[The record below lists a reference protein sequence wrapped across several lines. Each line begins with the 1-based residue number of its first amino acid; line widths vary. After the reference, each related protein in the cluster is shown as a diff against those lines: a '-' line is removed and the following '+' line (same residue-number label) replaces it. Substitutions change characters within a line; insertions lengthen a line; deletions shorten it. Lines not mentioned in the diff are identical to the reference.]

1 MNNILDALEW
11 RYAVKKFDDKASLT
25 EQQILEVKNAFNLS
39 ASSYGLQPYKM
50 IVVQN
55 PDLKEKLVP
64 ASYGQQQISQSAALL
79 VFAVRTDFGMD
90 YIDQYFEDM
99 SVKRQIPLENL
110 EGYKNFMK
118 GSFANKSEDEI
129 LSWAV
134 QIRCTLTMGH
144 MLALFSRPMKIDACP
159 MEGID
164 PNAYDKI
171 LDLEA
176 KQLKTI
182 VAMPIGVRATDDA
195 TASALKV
202 RKDLSEI
209 IIEL

>member
-64 ASYGQQQISQSAALL
+64 ASYGQKQISQSAALL

-118 GSFANKSEDEI
+118 GSFANKSEEEI
-129 LSWAV
+129 WSWSV
-134 QIRCTLTMGH
+134 KQVYLTMGH
-144 MLALFSRPMKIDACP
+144 MLASLAAMKIDACP

>member
-25 EQQILEVKNAFNLS
+25 EQQILEVKKVFNLS

-55 PDLKEKLVP
+55 PELKEKLVP
-64 ASYGQQQISQSAALL
+64 ASFGQQQISQSAAIL

-90 YIDQYFEDM
+90 YIDQFFKYM
-99 SVKRQIPLENL
+99 STKRQIPLENL

-129 LSWAV
+129 SSWATKQV
-134 QIRCTLTMGH
+134 YLTMGH
-144 MLALFSRPMKIDACP
+144 MLASLAALQIDACP
-159 MEGID
+159 MEGLD
-164 PNAYDKI
+164 PQAYDKI
-171 LDLEA
+171 LDLDA

-182 VAMPIGVRATDDA
+182 IAMPIGVRAPDDA
-195 TASALKV
+195 SATALKV
-202 RKDLSEI
+202 RKDLSDI
-209 IIEL
+209 IIDL

>member
-25 EQQILEVKNAFNLS
+25 EQQILEVKKVFSLS

-55 PDLKEKLVP
+55 PELKEKLVP
-64 ASYGQQQISQSAALL
+64 ASFGQQQISQSAAIL

-90 YIDQYFEDM
+90 YIDQFFKDM
-99 SVKRQIPLENL
+99 STKRQIPLENL

-129 LSWAV
+129 SSWATKQV
-134 QIRCTLTMGH
+134 YLTMGH
-144 MLALFSRPMKIDACP
+144 MLASLAALQIDACP
-159 MEGID
+159 MEGLD
-164 PNAYDKI
+164 PQAYDKI
-171 LDLEA
+171 LDLDA

-182 VAMPIGVRATDDA
+182 IAMPIGVRAPDDA
-195 TASALKV
+195 SATALKV
-202 RKDLSEI
+202 RKDLSDI
-209 IIEL
+209 IIDL

>member
-25 EQQILEVKNAFNLS
+25 EQQILEVKKVFNLS

-55 PDLKEKLVP
+55 PELKEKLVP
-64 ASYGQQQISQSAALL
+64 ASFGQQQISQSAAIL

-90 YIDQYFEDM
+90 YIDQFFKDM
-99 SVKRQIPLENL
+99 STKRQIPLENL

-129 LSWAV
+129 SSWATKQV
-134 QIRCTLTMGH
+134 YLTMGH
-144 MLALFSRPMKIDACP
+144 MLASLAVLQIDACP
-159 MEGID
+159 MEGLD
-164 PNAYDKI
+164 PQAYDKI
-171 LDLEA
+171 LDLDA

-182 VAMPIGVRATDDA
+182 IAMPIGVRAPDDA
-195 TASALKV
+195 SATALKV
-202 RKDLSEI
+202 RKDLSDI
-209 IIEL
+209 IIDL

>member
-118 GSFANKSEDEI
+118 VSFANKSEDEI
-129 LSWAV
+129 LSWATNQV
-134 QIRCTLTMGH
+134 YLTMGH
-144 MLALFSRPMKIDACP
+144 MLVSLAALKIDACP
-159 MEGID
+159 MEGLD

-182 VAMPIGVRATDDA
+182 VAMPIGVRAKDDA

>member
-64 ASYGQQQISQSAALL
+64 ASYGQQQILQSAALL

-129 LSWAV
+129 LSWATNQV
-134 QIRCTLTMGH
+134 YLTMGH
-144 MLALFSRPMKIDACP
+144 MLVSLAALKIDACP
-159 MEGID
+159 MEGLD
-164 PNAYDKI
+164 SNAYDKI

-182 VAMPIGVRATDDA
+182 VAMPIGVRAKDDA

-209 IIEL
+209 IVEL

>member
-11 RYAVKKFDDKASLT
+11 RYAVKKFDNKASLT
-25 EQQILEVKNAFNLS
+25 EQQILEVKKVFNLS

-55 PDLKEKLVP
+55 PELKEKLVP
-64 ASYGQQQISQSAALL
+64 ASFGQQQISQSAAIL

-90 YIDQYFEDM
+90 YIDQFFKDM
-99 SVKRQIPLENL
+99 STKRQIPLENL

-129 LSWAV
+129 SSWATKQV
-134 QIRCTLTMGH
+134 YLTMGH
-144 MLALFSRPMKIDACP
+144 MLASLAALQIDACP
-159 MEGID
+159 MEGLD
-164 PNAYDKI
+164 PQAYDKI
-171 LDLEA
+171 LDLDA

-182 VAMPIGVRATDDA
+182 IAMPIGVRAPDDA
-195 TASALKV
+195 SATALKV
-202 RKDLSEI
+202 RKDLSDI
-209 IIEL
+209 IIDL

>member
-25 EQQILEVKNAFNLS
+25 EQQILEVKKVFNLS

-55 PDLKEKLVP
+55 PELKEKLVP
-64 ASYGQQQISQSAALL
+64 ARFGQQQISQSAAIL

-90 YIDQYFEDM
+90 YIDQFFKDM
-99 SVKRQIPLENL
+99 STKRQIPLENL

-129 LSWAV
+129 SSWATKQV
-134 QIRCTLTMGH
+134 YLTMGH
-144 MLALFSRPMKIDACP
+144 MLASLAALQIDACP
-159 MEGID
+159 MEGLD
-164 PNAYDKI
+164 PQAYDKI
-171 LDLEA
+171 LDLDA

-182 VAMPIGVRATDDA
+182 VAMPIGVRAPDDA
-195 TASALKV
+195 SATALKV
-202 RKDLSEI
+202 RKDLSDI
-209 IIEL
+209 IIDL

>member
-64 ASYGQQQISQSAALL
+64 ASYGQKQISQSAALL
-79 VFAVRTDFGMD
+79 VFTVRTDFGMD

-118 GSFANKSEDEI
+118 GSFANKSEEEI
-129 LSWAV
+129 WSWSVKQVYLA
-134 QIRCTLTMGH
+134 MGH
-144 MLALFSRPMKIDACP
+144 MLASLAAMKIDACP

>member
-11 RYAVKKFDDKASLT
+11 RYAVKKFDDKESLT
-25 EQQILEVKNAFNLS
+25 EQQILEVKKVFNLS

-55 PDLKEKLVP
+55 PELKEKLVP
-64 ASYGQQQISQSAALL
+64 ASFGQQQISQSAAIL

-90 YIDQYFEDM
+90 YIDQFFKDM
-99 SVKRQIPLENL
+99 STKRQIPLENL

-129 LSWAV
+129 SSWATKQV
-134 QIRCTLTMGH
+134 YLTMGH
-144 MLALFSRPMKIDACP
+144 MLASLAALQIDACP
-159 MEGID
+159 MEGLD
-164 PNAYDKI
+164 PQAYDKI

-182 VAMPIGVRATDDA
+182 VAMPIGVRAPDDTSA
-195 TASALKV
+195 TALKV
-202 RKDLSEI
+202 RKDLSDI
-209 IIEL
+209 IIDL

>member
-25 EQQILEVKNAFNLS
+25 EQQILEVKKVFNLS

-55 PDLKEKLVP
+55 PELKEKLVP
-64 ASYGQQQISQSAALL
+64 ASFGQQQISQSAAIL

-90 YIDQYFEDM
+90 YIDQFFKDM
-99 SVKRQIPLENL
+99 STKRQIPLENL

-129 LSWAV
+129 SSWATKQV
-134 QIRCTLTMGH
+134 YLTMGH
-144 MLALFSRPMKIDACP
+144 MLASLAALQIDACP
-159 MEGID
+159 MEGLD
-164 PNAYDKI
+164 PQAYDKI
-171 LDLEA
+171 LDLDA
-176 KQLKTI
+176 KHLKTI
-182 VAMPIGVRATDDA
+182 IAMPIGVRAPDDTSA
-195 TASALKV
+195 TALKV
-202 RKDLSEI
+202 RKDLSDI
-209 IIEL
+209 IIDL

>member
-25 EQQILEVKNAFNLS
+25 EQQILEVKKVFNLS

-55 PDLKEKLVP
+55 PELKEKLVP
-64 ASYGQQQISQSAALL
+64 ASFGQQQISQSAAIL

-90 YIDQYFEDM
+90 YIDQFFKDM
-99 SVKRQIPLENL
+99 STKRQIPLENL

-129 LSWAV
+129 SSWATKQV
-134 QIRCTLTMGH
+134 YLTMGH
-144 MLALFSRPMKIDACP
+144 MLASLAALQIDACP
-159 MEGID
+159 MEGLD
-164 PNAYDKI
+164 PQAYDKI

-182 VAMPIGVRATDDA
+182 VAMPIGVGAPDDTSAT
-195 TASALKV
+195 ALKV
-202 RKDLSEI
+202 RKDLSDI
-209 IIEL
+209 IIDL

>member
-25 EQQILEVKNAFNLS
+25 EQQILEVKKVFNLS

-55 PDLKEKLVP
+55 PELKEKLVP
-64 ASYGQQQISQSAALL
+64 ASFGQQQISQSAAIL

-90 YIDQYFEDM
+90 YIDQFFKDM
-99 SVKRQIPLENL
+99 STKRQIPLENL
-110 EGYKNFMK
+110 EGYKDFMK

-129 LSWAV
+129 SSWATKQV
-134 QIRCTLTMGH
+134 YLTMGH
-144 MLALFSRPMKIDACP
+144 MLASLAALQIDACP
-159 MEGID
+159 MEGLD
-164 PNAYDKI
+164 PQAYDKI
-171 LDLEA
+171 LDLDA

-182 VAMPIGVRATDDA
+182 VAMPIGVRAPDDA
-195 TASALKV
+195 SATALKV
-202 RKDLSEI
+202 RKDLSDI
-209 IIEL
+209 IIDL

>member
-64 ASYGQQQISQSAALL
+64 ASYGQQQILQSAALL

-129 LSWAV
+129 LSWATNQV
-134 QIRCTLTMGH
+134 YLTMGH
-144 MLALFSRPMKIDACP
+144 MLVSLAALKIDACP
-159 MEGID
+159 MEGLD
-164 PNAYDKI
+164 PNSYDKI

-182 VAMPIGVRATDDA
+182 VAMPIGVRAKDDA

-209 IIEL
+209 IVEL

>member
-25 EQQILEVKNAFNLS
+25 EQQILEVKKVFNLS

-55 PDLKEKLVP
+55 PELKEKLVP
-64 ASYGQQQISQSAALL
+64 ASFGQQQISQSAAIL

-90 YIDQYFEDM
+90 YIDQFFKDM
-99 SVKRQIPLENL
+99 STKRQIPLENL

-129 LSWAV
+129 SSWATKQV
-134 QIRCTLTMGH
+134 YLTMGH
-144 MLALFSRPMKIDACP
+144 MLASLAALQIDACP

-164 PNAYDKI
+164 PQAYDKI
-171 LDLEA
+171 LDLDA

-182 VAMPIGVRATDDA
+182 VAMPIGVRAPDDA
-195 TASALKV
+195 SATALKV
-202 RKDLSEI
+202 RKDLSDI
-209 IIEL
+209 IIDL

>member
-25 EQQILEVKNAFNLS
+25 EQQILEVKKVFNLS

-55 PDLKEKLVP
+55 PELKEKLVP
-64 ASYGQQQISQSAALL
+64 ASFGQQQISQSAAIL

-90 YIDQYFEDM
+90 YIDQFFKDM
-99 SVKRQIPLENL
+99 STKRQIPLENL

-129 LSWAV
+129 SSWATKQV
-134 QIRCTLTMGH
+134 YLTMGH
-144 MLALFSRPMKIDACP
+144 MLASLAALQIDTCP
-159 MEGID
+159 MEG
-164 PNAYDKI
+164 
-171 LDLEA
+171 LDA

-182 VAMPIGVRATDDA
+182 IAMPIGVRAPDDA
-195 TASALKV
+195 SATALKV
-202 RKDLSEI
+202 RKDLSDI
-209 IIEL
+209 IIDL

>member
-11 RYAVKKFDDKASLT
+11 RYAVKKFDDKVSLT
-25 EQQILEVKNAFNLS
+25 EQQILEVKKVFNLS

-55 PDLKEKLVP
+55 PELKEKLVP
-64 ASYGQQQISQSAALL
+64 ASFGQQQISQSAAIL

-90 YIDQYFEDM
+90 YIDQFFKDM
-99 SVKRQIPLENL
+99 STKRQIPLENL

-129 LSWAV
+129 SSWATKQV
-134 QIRCTLTMGH
+134 YLTMGH
-144 MLALFSRPMKIDACP
+144 MLASLAALQIDACP
-159 MEGID
+159 MEGLD
-164 PNAYDKI
+164 PQAYDKI
-171 LDLEA
+171 LDLDA

-182 VAMPIGVRATDDA
+182 IAMPIGVRAPDDA
-195 TASALKV
+195 SATALKV
-202 RKDLSEI
+202 RKDLSDI
-209 IIEL
+209 IIDL

>member
-25 EQQILEVKNAFNLS
+25 EQQILEVKKVFNLS

-55 PDLKEKLVP
+55 PELKEKLVP
-64 ASYGQQQISQSAALL
+64 ASFGQQQISQSAAIL

-90 YIDQYFEDM
+90 YIDQFFKDM
-99 SVKRQIPLENL
+99 STKRQIPLENL

-129 LSWAV
+129 SSWATKQV
-134 QIRCTLTMGH
+134 YLTMGH
-144 MLALFSRPMKIDACP
+144 MLASLAALQIDACP
-159 MEGID
+159 IEGLD
-164 PNAYDKI
+164 PQAYDKI

-182 VAMPIGVRATDDA
+182 VAMPIGVRAPDDA
-195 TASALKV
+195 SATALKV
-202 RKDLSEI
+202 RKDLSDI
-209 IIEL
+209 IIDL

>member
-25 EQQILEVKNAFNLS
+25 EQQILEVKKVFNLS

-55 PDLKEKLVP
+55 PELKEKLVP
-64 ASYGQQQISQSAALL
+64 ASFGQQQISQSAAIL

-90 YIDQYFEDM
+90 YIDQFFKDM
-99 SVKRQIPLENL
+99 STKRQIPLENL

-129 LSWAV
+129 SSWATKQV
-134 QIRCTLTMGH
+134 YLTMGH
-144 MLALFSRPMKIDACP
+144 MLASLAALQIDACP
-159 MEGID
+159 MEGLD
-164 PNAYDKI
+164 PQAYDKI
-171 LDLEA
+171 LDLDA

-182 VAMPIGVRATDDA
+182 IAMPIGVRAPDDA
-195 TASALKV
+195 SATALKV

-209 IIEL
+209 IIDL

>member
-11 RYAVKKFDDKASLT
+11 RYAVKKFDDKSSLT
-25 EQQILEVKNAFNLS
+25 EQQILEVKKVFNLS

-55 PDLKEKLVP
+55 PELKEKLVP
-64 ASYGQQQISQSAALL
+64 ASFGQQQISQSAAIL

-90 YIDQYFEDM
+90 YIDQFFKDM
-99 SVKRQIPLENL
+99 STKRQIPLENL

-129 LSWAV
+129 SSWATKQV
-134 QIRCTLTMGH
+134 YLTMGH
-144 MLALFSRPMKIDACP
+144 MLASLAALQIDACP
-159 MEGID
+159 MEGLD
-164 PNAYDKI
+164 PQAYDKI
-171 LDLEA
+171 LDLDA

-182 VAMPIGVRATDDA
+182 IAMPIGVRAPDDA
-195 TASALKV
+195 SATALKV
-202 RKDLSEI
+202 RKDLSDI
-209 IIEL
+209 IIDL

>member
-1 MNNILDALEW
+1 LDALEW

-25 EQQILEVKNAFNLS
+25 EQQILEVKKVFNLS

-55 PDLKEKLVP
+55 PELKEKLVP
-64 ASYGQQQISQSAALL
+64 ASLGQQQISQSAAIL

-90 YIDQYFEDM
+90 YIDQFFKDM
-99 SVKRQIPLENL
+99 STKRQIPLENL

-129 LSWAV
+129 SSWATKQV
-134 QIRCTLTMGH
+134 YLTMGH
-144 MLALFSRPMKIDACP
+144 MLASLAALQIDACP
-159 MEGID
+159 MEGLD
-164 PNAYDKI
+164 PQAYDKI
-171 LDLEA
+171 LDLDA

-182 VAMPIGVRATDDA
+182 IAMPIGVRAPDDA
-195 TASALKV
+195 SATALKV
-202 RKDLSEI
+202 RKDLSDI
-209 IIEL
+209 IIDL

>member
-25 EQQILEVKNAFNLS
+25 EQQILEVKKVFNLS

-55 PDLKEKLVP
+55 PELKEKLVP
-64 ASYGQQQISQSAALL
+64 ASFGQQQISQSAAIL

-90 YIDQYFEDM
+90 YIDQFFKDM
-99 SVKRQIPLENL
+99 STKRQIPLENL

-129 LSWAV
+129 SSWATKQV
-134 QIRCTLTMGH
+134 YLTMGH
-144 MLALFSRPMKIDACP
+144 MLASLAALQIDACP
-159 MEGID
+159 IEGLY
-164 PNAYDKI
+164 PQAYDKI

-182 VAMPIGVRATDDA
+182 VAMPIGVRAPDDA
-195 TASALKV
+195 SATALKV
-202 RKDLSEI
+202 RKDLSDI
-209 IIEL
+209 IIDL

>member
-25 EQQILEVKNAFNLS
+25 EQQILEVKKVFNLS

-55 PDLKEKLVP
+55 PELKEKLVP
-64 ASYGQQQISQSAALL
+64 ASFGQQQISQSAAIL

-90 YIDQYFEDM
+90 YIDQFFKDM
-99 SVKRQIPLENL
+99 STKRQIPLENL
-110 EGYKNFMK
+110 EGYKNFIK

-129 LSWAV
+129 SSWATKQV
-134 QIRCTLTMGH
+134 YLTMGH
-144 MLALFSRPMKIDACP
+144 MLASLAALQIDACP
-159 MEGID
+159 MEGLD
-164 PNAYDKI
+164 PQAYDKI
-171 LDLEA
+171 LDLDA

-182 VAMPIGVRATDDA
+182 IAMPIGVRAPDDA
-195 TASALKV
+195 LATALKV
-202 RKDLSEI
+202 RKDLSDI
-209 IIEL
+209 IIDL

>member
-64 ASYGQQQISQSAALL
+64 ASYGQKQISQSAALL

-118 GSFANKSEDEI
+118 GSFANKSQEEI
-129 LSWAV
+129 WSWSV
-134 QIRCTLTMGH
+134 KQVYLTMGH
-144 MLALFSRPMKIDACP
+144 MLASLAAMKIDACP

-209 IIEL
+209 IVEL

>member
-25 EQQILEVKNAFNLS
+25 EQQILEVKKVFNLS

-55 PDLKEKLVP
+55 PELKEKLVP
-64 ASYGQQQISQSAALL
+64 ASFGQQQISQSAAIL

-90 YIDQYFEDM
+90 YIDQFFKDM
-99 SVKRQIPLENL
+99 SAKRQIPLENL

-129 LSWAV
+129 SSWATKQV
-134 QIRCTLTMGH
+134 YLTMGH
-144 MLALFSRPMKIDACP
+144 MLASLAALQIDACP
-159 MEGID
+159 MEGLD
-164 PNAYDKI
+164 PQAYDKI
-171 LDLEA
+171 LDLDA

-182 VAMPIGVRATDDA
+182 VAMPIGVRAPDDA
-195 TASALKV
+195 SATALKV
-202 RKDLSEI
+202 RKDLSDI
-209 IIEL
+209 IIDL

>member
-25 EQQILEVKNAFNLS
+25 EQQILEVKKVFNLS

-55 PDLKEKLVP
+55 PELKEKLVP
-64 ASYGQQQISQSAALL
+64 ASFGQQQISQSAAIL

-90 YIDQYFEDM
+90 YIDQFFKDM
-99 SVKRQIPLENL
+99 STKRQIPLENL

-129 LSWAV
+129 SSWATKQV
-134 QIRCTLTMGH
+134 YLTMGH
-144 MLALFSRPMKIDACP
+144 MLASLAALQIDACP
-159 MEGID
+159 MEGLD
-164 PNAYDKI
+164 PQAYDKI

-182 VAMPIGVRATDDA
+182 VAMPIGMRAPDDTSA
-195 TASALKV
+195 TALKV
-202 RKDLSEI
+202 RKDLSDI
-209 IIEL
+209 IIDL

>member
-64 ASYGQQQISQSAALL
+64 ASYGKQQISQSAALL

-129 LSWAV
+129 LSWATNQV
-134 QIRCTLTMGH
+134 YLTMGH
-144 MLALFSRPMKIDACP
+144 MLVSLAALKIDACP
-159 MEGID
+159 MEGLD

-182 VAMPIGVRATDDA
+182 VAMPIGVRAKDDA

-209 IIEL
+209 IVEL

>member
-25 EQQILEVKNAFNLS
+25 EQQILEVKKVFNLS

-55 PDLKEKLVP
+55 PELKEKLVP
-64 ASYGQQQISQSAALL
+64 ASFGQQQISQSAAIL

-90 YIDQYFEDM
+90 YIDQFFKDM
-99 SVKRQIPLENL
+99 STKRQIPLENL

-129 LSWAV
+129 SSWATKQV
-134 QIRCTLTMGH
+134 YLTMGH
-144 MLALFSRPMKIDACP
+144 MLASLAALQIDACP
-159 MEGID
+159 MEGLD
-164 PNAYDKI
+164 PQAYDKI
-171 LDLEA
+171 LDLDA

-182 VAMPIGVRATDDA
+182 LAMPIGVRAPDDA
-195 TASALKV
+195 SATALKV
-202 RKDLSEI
+202 RKDLSDI
-209 IIEL
+209 IIDL

>member
-64 ASYGQQQISQSAALL
+64 ASYGQKQISQSAALL

-118 GSFANKSEDEI
+118 GSFANKSEEEI
-129 LSWAV
+129 WSWSV
-134 QIRCTLTMGH
+134 KQVYLTMGH
-144 MLALFSRPMKIDACP
+144 MLASLAAMKIDACP

-171 LDLEA
+171 LDLKA

>member
-25 EQQILEVKNAFNLS
+25 EQQILEVKKVFNLS

-55 PDLKEKLVP
+55 PELKEKLVP
-64 ASYGQQQISQSAALL
+64 ASFGQQQISQSAAIL

-90 YIDQYFEDM
+90 YIDQFFKDM
-99 SVKRQIPLENL
+99 STKRQIPLENL
-110 EGYKNFMK
+110 EGYKNFIK

-129 LSWAV
+129 SSWATKQV
-134 QIRCTLTMGH
+134 YLTMGH
-144 MLALFSRPMKIDACP
+144 MLASLAALQIDACP
-159 MEGID
+159 MEGLD
-164 PNAYDKI
+164 PQAYDKI
-171 LDLEA
+171 LDLDA

-182 VAMPIGVRATDDA
+182 IAMPIGVRAPDDA
-195 TASALKV
+195 SATALKV
-202 RKDLSEI
+202 RKDLSDI
-209 IIEL
+209 IIDL

>member
-25 EQQILEVKNAFNLS
+25 EQQILEVKKVFNLS

-55 PDLKEKLVP
+55 PELKEKLVP
-64 ASYGQQQISQSAALL
+64 ASFGQQQISQSAAIL

-90 YIDQYFEDM
+90 YIDQFFKDM
-99 SVKRQIPLENL
+99 STKRQIPLENL

-129 LSWAV
+129 SSWATKQV
-134 QIRCTLTMGH
+134 YLTMGH
-144 MLALFSRPMKIDACP
+144 MLASLAALQIDTCP
-159 MEGID
+159 MEGLD
-164 PNAYDKI
+164 PQAYDKI
-171 LDLEA
+171 LDLDA

-182 VAMPIGVRATDDA
+182 VAMPIGVRAPDDA
-195 TASALKV
+195 SATALKV
-202 RKDLSEI
+202 RKDLSDI
-209 IIEL
+209 IIDL

>member
-25 EQQILEVKNAFNLS
+25 EQQILEVKKVFNLS

-55 PDLKEKLVP
+55 PELKEKLVP
-64 ASYGQQQISQSAALL
+64 ASFGQQQISQSAAIL

-90 YIDQYFEDM
+90 YIDQFFKDM
-99 SVKRQIPLENL
+99 STKRQIPLENL

-129 LSWAV
+129 SSWATKQV
-134 QIRCTLTMGH
+134 YLTMGH
-144 MLALFSRPMKIDACP
+144 MLASLAALQIDACP
-159 MEGID
+159 MEGLD
-164 PNAYDKI
+164 PQAYDKI
-171 LDLEA
+171 LDLDA

-182 VAMPIGVRATDDA
+182 IAMPIGVGAPDDA
-195 TASALKV
+195 SATALKV
-202 RKDLSEI
+202 RKDLSDI
-209 IIEL
+209 IIDL

>member
-11 RYAVKKFDDKASLT
+11 RYAVKKFDDKASFT
-25 EQQILEVKNAFNLS
+25 EQQILEVKKVFNLS

-55 PDLKEKLVP
+55 PELKEKLVP
-64 ASYGQQQISQSAALL
+64 ASFGQQQISQSAAIL

-90 YIDQYFEDM
+90 YIDQFFKDM
-99 SVKRQIPLENL
+99 STKRQIPLENL

-129 LSWAV
+129 SSWATKQV
-134 QIRCTLTMGH
+134 YLTMGH
-144 MLALFSRPMKIDACP
+144 MLASLAALQIDACP
-159 MEGID
+159 MEGLD
-164 PNAYDKI
+164 PQAYDKI
-171 LDLEA
+171 LDLDA

-182 VAMPIGVRATDDA
+182 VAMPIGVRAPDDA
-195 TASALKV
+195 SATALKV
-202 RKDLSEI
+202 RKDLSDI
-209 IIEL
+209 IIDL

>member
-25 EQQILEVKNAFNLS
+25 EQQILDVKNAFNLS

-64 ASYGQQQISQSAALL
+64 ASYGQKQISQSAALL

-118 GSFANKSEDEI
+118 GSFANKSEEEI
-129 LSWAV
+129 WSWSV
-134 QIRCTLTMGH
+134 KQVYLTMGH
-144 MLALFSRPMKIDACP
+144 MLASLAAMKIDACP